1 MPDPAAIG
9 AVRARPSLE
18 PLLRARSLAIVGA
31 SATPGTFGHA
41 LLRQILDAGYEGA
54 VYPVNPG
61 RADIDGLR
69 CFPSLGD
76 LPERVDLAI
85 LAIADERL
93 EPALHSVVA
102 AGIPAAVVF
111 GAIPV
116 PGEAH
121 SLPDRLRRIAAEA
134 GIALLGGNC
143 MGFYNYRDRL
153 FISGYPVH
161 ERSPAG
167 GIAFVSH
174 SGSSFSALANSG
186 RGLRFSYAISPGQE
200 LVLTA
205 ADYLRFL
212 VEQPETRAIG
222 LFLESVRDPAA
233 FVDALEMAAQREVP
247 LVILKVG
254 RSERGR
260 AMALAHS
267 GALAGSNEA
276 FTALC
281 GRWGVIQVASLDEM
295 GDTLELLAAP
305 RRPRGGGLSLAGD
318 SGGERA
324 LIVDRATELG
334 VPWAMLDQA
343 TLTTIGCAL
352 EPGLA
357 AANPLDVW
365 GSGKDW
371 QRVYE
376 TSLAAMARD
385 PATGIVV
392 LAVDL
397 VPGSRL
403 APDYVEVVL
412 RVQDA
417 TDTPIAVLGNMST
430 TIDRVLAARLR
441 AHDVPVLMGTQTGL
455 AALRHALN
463 WKPACPRTALSEADL
478 ALAAEY
484 RQLLAG
490 NCEPLD
496 EVAAKRLLAA
506 WGIPVVAE
514 RLVDSKEEALNA
526 ARELGWPVVLK
537 SAAPGLEHKS
547 DVGGVLLGLLDD
559 AAVRAAYSQLCER
572 FGPRVVVQRQ
582 VPLAD
587 KVELFLGMT
596 VDPQVGPLIS
606 FGLGGIWVETLRD
619 VVVALPPISAE
630 NAERMLRRLRASPLL
645 FGARGR
651 SPVDLPALSQA
662 IAAFSRMAAALYADL
677 AAVDVNPLIAGPDGV
692 VAADALIVRR
702 AERDVPPL

>member
-1 MPDPAAIG
+1 MLDLPASG
-9 AVRARPSLE
+9 ATRARPSLA
-18 PLLRARSLAIVGA
+18 PLLRARSVAVVGA
-31 SATPGTFGHA
+31 SAKRGSFGHA
-41 LLRQILDAGYEGA
+41 LLRQTLDTGYAGA

-61 RADIDGLR
+61 RAEIDGLR
-69 CFPSLGD
+69 CFPSLAD
-76 LPERVDLAI
+76 LPARVDLAI
-85 LAIADERL
+85 LAVADERL
-93 EPALHSVVA
+93 ETALRSVVE
-102 AGIPAAVVF
+102 AGVPAAVIF

-116 PGEAH
+116 PGEGDP
-121 SLPDRLRRIAAEA
+121 LPDRLRRIAAEA
-134 GIALLGGNC
+134 GVALLGGNC

-153 FISGYPVH
+153 FVSGYPVH

-167 GIAFVSH
+167 GIAIVSH

-212 VEQPETRAIG
+212 VEQPETRVVG
-222 LFLESVRDPAA
+222 LFLETVRDPAG
-233 FVDALEMAAQREVP
+233 FMDALEVAAQREVP
-247 LVILKVG
+247 LVVLKVG

-281 GRWGVIQVASLDEM
+281 ERWGVIQVASLDEM

-324 LIVDRATELG
+324 LIVDRAAELG
-334 VPWAMLDQA
+334 VPWAALDQA
-343 TLTTIGCAL
+343 TLAAIGDAL

-376 TSLAAMARD
+376 TSLTAMARD

-397 VPGSRL
+397 VSGSRL

-412 RVQDA
+412 RVQRA
-417 TDTPIAVLGNMST
+417 TETSIAVLGNMST
-430 TIDRVLAARLR
+430 TIDRELAARLR
-441 AHDVPVLMGTQTGL
+441 AHGVPVLMGTQTGL
-455 AALRHALN
+455 AALRHALT
-463 WKPACPRTALSEADL
+463 WAPACPRTSPSAADME
-478 ALAAEY
+478 LAAEC
-484 RQLLAG
+484 RQLLSALSD
-490 NCEPLD
+490 PLD

-514 RLVDSKEEALNA
+514 RLVDSKDEALA
-526 ARELGWPVVLK
+526 ASRELGWPVVLK
-537 SAAPGLEHKS
+537 TAAQGLAHKS
-547 DVGGVLLGLLDD
+547 DEGGVLLGLPDEV
-559 AAVRAAYSQLCER
+559 AVDSAYVQLCER

-582 VPLAD
+582 ESLAD
-587 KVELFLGMT
+587 KIELFLGMT
-596 VDPQVGPLIS
+596 VDPQFGPLVS

-619 VVVALPPISAE
+619 VVVALPPVTPEHAE
-630 NAERMLRRLRASPLL
+630 WMLRQLRAAPLL

-651 SPVDLPALSQA
+651 PPIDLPALTEA
-662 IAAFSRMAAALYADL
+662 IAAFSQMAAALADDL
-677 AAVDVNPLIAGPDGV
+677 AEIDVNPLLAGPIGV
-692 VAADALIVRR
+692 DAVDALIVRR
-702 AERDVPPL
+702 